1 MGNCPPH
8 TAQVTGHWLRHHSQT
23 KAQTSR
29 ILNSQARHRLD
40 SPGLTQGLFD
50 LTFPWYLTTE
60 VFLFFYISPFSLY
73 NWKSNHTDSSPPHTP
88 VMKHFLLP
96 FVIKWYQQ
104 PLWSCGCS
112 VPRCGISSPHLPP
125 SNFPPDSLRSV
136 SSKMPLQSII
146 RVQEQMT
153 LPPSQTPLKKHY
165 SRPCN
170 LTAVPSAPF
179 SADGWSLDICLLPL
193 VEATER
199 PMRHRDPVRSP
210 PLISQ
215 QSYSLTAFCAALI
228 CSVFI
233 IPGSCCYAR
242 QSHGLNFDN
251 TVIRIKKIK

>member
-60 VFLFFYISPFSLY
+60 VFFFFFYISPFSLY
-73 NWKSNHTDSSPPHTP
+73 NWKSNCTDSFPHTP
-88 VMKHFLLP
+88 VTEYFLLP

-104 PLWSCGCS
+104 PLWSYGCS
-112 VPRCGISSPHLPP
+112 VPLIGISSPHLPP

-136 SSKMPLQSII
+136 SSKMPLQ
-146 RVQEQMT
+146 MM
-153 LPPSQTPLKKHY
+153 LPPSQTPLKEHY

-170 LTAVPSAPF
+170 LTAGPSAPF
-179 SADGWSLDICLLPL
+179 SADGLSLDICLLPL
-193 VEATER
+193 AEATER
-199 PMRHRDPVRSP
+199 PMRHLDPVRSP

-233 IPGSCCYAR
+233 IPGSCCHAR

-251 TVIRIKKIK
+251 TVIGIKKIK